1 VVSSVKIDNPV
12 LKVLGDF
19 KRDDLNVA
27 VLGKNQ
33 PDSQKVYDR
42 VAWK

>member
-1 VVSSVKIDNPV
+1 MVATVKIDNPV
-12 LKVLGDF
+12 LKQLGEF
-19 KRDDLNVA
+19 KRDQVNVA

-33 PDSQKVYDR
+33 PSSQKLYDR

>member
-1 VVSSVKIDNPV
+1 MRNTLSSSA
-12 LKVLGDF
+12 LGNF
-19 KRDDLNVA
+19 KRDSVNVA

-33 PDSQKVYDR
+33 PSSQKLYDR